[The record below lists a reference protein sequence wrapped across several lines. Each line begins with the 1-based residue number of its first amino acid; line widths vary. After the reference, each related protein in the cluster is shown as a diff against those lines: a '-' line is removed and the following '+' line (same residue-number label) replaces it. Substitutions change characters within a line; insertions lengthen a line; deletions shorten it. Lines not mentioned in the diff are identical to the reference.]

1 LILVLVLSVCLWA
14 CRTANVGTYEAKDNM
29 RTAKIVEN
37 VMANA
42 PTYSKASYKFSCEY
56 SVNGGVPDSFSGILR
71 VQRDSLMWVSLRS
84 FNIEGFRALISKDSV
99 RVMNRL
105 KNEYYAEDISA
116 LESIAKLE
124 MSYNDLQSILLNEFF
139 RYPSDGDTTKNYDDY
154 DYKSCIDTVY
164 YCISTVSQK
173 KLNKIAE
180 RANSNYTDRHSS
192 VIQTVKVVPGTF
204 KVKNMY
210 LEDLENG
217 RNAFIEYGK
226 FAKFGDLLFPQ
237 TMNIYLEAGDFNGVM
252 KFSISDF
259 EVNDELTY
267 PFKVPAKYTKIKLNE
282 KNR

>member
-1 LILVLVLSVCLWA
+1 MILVLVLSVCMWA
-14 CRTANVGTYEAKDNM
+14 CRTANVGTYEVKDNM

-42 PTYSKASYKFSCEY
+42 PTYAKASYKFSCEY

-154 DYKSCIDTVY
+154 DYKSCVDTVY

-180 RANSNYTDRHSS
+180 RNYTDRHGS

-226 FAKFGDLLFPQ
+226 FTKFGELLFPQ